1 MGVFDY
7 NKDELMEEQIKEL
20 AATAEFYEEEV
31 YEEYVYENDE
41 PIVETMEEVVTSNDI
56 TIGVKRSID
65 EVVEN
70 LM

>member
-1 MGVFDY
+1 
-7 NKDELMEEQIKEL
+7 
-20 AATAEFYEEEV
+20 V
-31 YEEYVYENDE
+31 YEEYVYEKDE